1 MLTEDLKQTY
11 TIRPARYAKGKL
23 AIHCKPDGTGWKT
36 LAALII
42 SDMKGVSY
50 SNRESSYIV
59 SPGCAKKFEA
69 RMAQAQQQREERAE
83 RNKLFEEARSTGR
96 AIGHIDGDPTNNVL
110 SNLRVVTLQGDRR

>member
-1 MLTEDLKQTY
+1 MENLKQTY
-11 TIRPARYAKGKL
+11 TVRPARYAKGKL

-50 SNRESSYIV
+50 SNRESCYIV

-69 RMAQAQQQREERAE
+69 RMAQAQRQQEEREER
-83 RNKLFEEARSTGR
+83 NQLFEEARSTGR
-96 AIGHIDGDPTNNVL
+96 AIGHINGDPTNNVL
-110 SNLRVVTLQGDRR
+110 SNLQVVTLQGDRR

>member
-1 MLTEDLKQTY
+1 MLTENLKSTY
-11 TIRPARYAKGKL
+11 TINPARYAKGKL

-110 SNLRVVTLQGDRR
+110 ANLQAVTLRGDRR